1 MITNTT
7 IYKTLNENLDHNCS
21 VDNNILE
28 SVGVP
33 ADSTAQS
40 ELLPSGG
47 VLDMQ
52 GTLINIQRY
61 SLTQNK
67 KNENRMSQI
76 CIARELLPWEPQ
88 GTEGAPVWEC

>member
-28 SVGVP
+28 GMGVP

-52 GTLINIQRY
+52 GTLLNIQRY
-61 SLTQNK
+61 SLAQNK
-67 KNENRMSQI
+67 KNQ
-76 CIARELLPWEPQ
+76 
-88 GTEGAPVWEC
+88 

>member
-1 MITNTT
+1 M
-7 IYKTLNENLDHNCS
+7 KNLDHNSS

-33 ADSTAQS
+33 ADSAAQS

-47 VLDMQ
+47 VLHMQ

-61 SLTQNK
+61 SLTQKENS
-67 KNENRMSQI
+67 ENRMSQYVSG
-76 CIARELLPWEPQ
+76 ELTL
-88 GTEGAPVWEC
+88 GATGH